1 MKRLGKS
8 QQAVY
13 DYIRKYIQEN
23 TIPPTVREICAAVG
37 LKSTST
43 VHMHLKNL
51 AEMGLIK
58 QHPSMQRSI
67 TLCGEVPTPS
77 NNAPL
82 YRDLPLVG
90 SVAAGQPILA
100 VENIQEYISLP
111 VSLLHGAEQDE
122 AFMLRISGESMIGA
136 GIQNGDMIVVHSGLK
151 AENGDIVVARV
162 CEDSVTVKRIFFEKD
177 KIRLQPENPSMEPI
191 YATYDDVAVVGK
203 VVSLFRRY

>member
-1 MKRLGKS
+1 MKKLGKS

-13 DYIRKYIQEN
+13 NYIRKYIQEN
-23 TIPPTVREICAAVG
+23 SIPPTVREICAAVG

-51 AEMGLIK
+51 AELGLIR
-58 QHPSMQRSI
+58 QSPSMQRSI
-67 TLCGEVPTPS
+67 TLCEPLDKPA
-77 NNAPL
+77 APEF
-82 YRDLPLVG
+82 RSFPLVG

-100 VENIQEYISLP
+100 VENIQEMVSLP
-111 VSLLHGAEQDE
+111 ASLLHGAQADE

-136 GIQNGDMIVVHSGLK
+136 GIQDGDFIVVHSGLK

-162 CEDSVTVKRIFFEKD
+162 NEDSATVKRIFFEAD

-191 YATYDDVAVVGK
+191 YASYADVVVAGK